1 MKKFSVLFVLIFI
14 LQMLTGCNVSN
25 IIDVTPVDQTQE
37 IPAVTHTGSDLQVY
51 YIDVGQADCSLTIL
65 PNNKTMLIDAGNNED
80 GQMLVNTFKSM
91 GITKI
96 DYLIG
101 THPHEDH
108 IGGLDNIIKNFDI
121 GEIYMPEKSSDS
133 MTFEDVVNAIYSK
146 QLKITKPVPGTNIYQ
161 DENTTIKILAPISD
175 AGNDL
180 NNHSIVIRMDYI
192 NNSFLFTGDAE
203 TKVENEILSKG
214 YNVDVDVLKVG
225 HHGSDTSSSTNFLK
239 KVTPKYAIIQVG
251 ENNEYGHPHNE
262 TINKLKNF
270 GATIYRNDLNGTIKV
285 TSNGKTITVVSD
297 NSGSGTSLPSN
308 TTQNNTKDDIKEP
321 TPPVVAT
328 ENESNMVYVT
338 PNGKK
343 YHKKDCV
350 HLGKNIRGLTVENAK
365 NEGYEPCKNC
375 H

>member
-1 MKKFSVLFVLIFI
+1 
-14 LQMLTGCNVSN
+14 MLYK
-25 IIDVTPVDQTQE
+25 
-37 IPAVTHTGSDLQVY
+37 HH
-51 YIDVGQADCSLTIL
+51 
-65 PNNKTMLIDAGNNED
+65 NNK
-80 GQMLVNTFKSM
+80 KS
-91 GITKI
+91 I
-96 DYLIG
+96 
-101 THPHEDH
+101 
-108 IGGLDNIIKNFDI
+108 
-121 GEIYMPEKSSDS
+121 
-133 MTFEDVVNAIYSK
+133 
-146 QLKITKPVPGTNIYQ
+146 
-161 DENTTIKILAPISD
+161 
-175 AGNDL
+175 
-180 NNHSIVIRMDYI
+180 
-192 NNSFLFTGDAE
+192 
-203 TKVENEILSKG
+203 
-214 YNVDVDVLKVG
+214 
-225 HHGSDTSSSTNFLK
+225 TNFLK

-262 TINKLKNF
+262 TINKLINF

-328 ENESNMVYVT
+328 ENETNMVYVT

-350 HLGKNIRGLTVENAK
+350 HLGKNIRGLTVKNAK